1 MALSVGLLL
10 VRQELERHLNQF
22 DWTALTPGRKNIL
35 RAFLQVATAEGYAAV
50 TMRTLSKALNIK
62 PPSLYSHFPGGRDEI
77 VTESLRWHYYNFGI
91 SVLEAIKSVD
101 TAEDFLDAYINV
113 HITHQIQRPENN
125 LWDILIASDRIG
137 KFLQPDIRNEVNYWV
152 SLCAKL
158 YQASAEAFGVKD
170 SEIKSKM
177 ALAFLDSS
185 SSWCDW
191 NGKASDMPRVCDLAK
206 KSVMAIFNMDT
217 HASRA

>member
-35 RAFLQVATAEGYAAV
+35 GAFLQVATAEGYAAV
-50 TMRTLSKALNIK
+50 TMRTLGNALNIK

-91 SVLEAIKSVD
+91 SVLEAIESAT
-101 TAEDFLDAYINV
+101 TAEEFLDAYIIV

-137 KFLQPDIRNEVNYWV
+137 NFLQPDIRNEVNYWI

-158 YQASAEAFGVKD
+158 YQAAAEAFGVKD
-170 SEIKSKM
+170 SVVKSRM
-177 ALAFLDSS
+177 ALAFLDSA
-185 SSWCDW
+185 SSWSDW
-191 NGKASDMPRVCDLAK
+191 NGTASDMPRVCELAK
-206 KSVMAIFNMDT
+206 KSVMALFNMDI
-217 HASRA
+217 HSRV